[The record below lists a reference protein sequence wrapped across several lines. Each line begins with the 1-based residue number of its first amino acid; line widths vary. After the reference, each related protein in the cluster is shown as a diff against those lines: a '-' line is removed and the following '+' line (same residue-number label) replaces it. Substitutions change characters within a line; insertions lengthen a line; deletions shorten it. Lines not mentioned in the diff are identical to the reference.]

1 MPFRSQ
7 AQKEYMHKN
16 LPEIAARWEKE
27 TISDNLPKRLHP
39 KKKKPSLITQ
49 RRRSRLIKKRS

>member
-1 MPFRSQ
+1 MPFKSE
-7 AQKEYMHKN
+7 AQKAYMYKN
-16 LPEIAARWEKE
+16 LPKIAEKWEKE

-49 RRRSRLIKKRS
+49 RRRSRLIKKRA